1 MNMERPLLKV
11 VRALVSVMLIFQ
23 LSACGYFMYPERRGQ
38 KPVGR
43 IDPAIAVLD
52 ALGLLLF
59 IIPGVI
65 AFAVDITNGTLYFPA
80 GRQHSSAST
89 ETGRITMIRINPSE
103 FNETMIREM
112 VENGELVSMV
122 AVTPDGEIVAH
133 QGLKKEHRDSRVA
146 DSRQHHGHPSGIF
159 TGECAGHIR
168 LWRCVFTGGSVW
180 TGFPGIGA
188 LPLEGDVPAQGG
200 LYIY

>member
-1 MNMERPLLKV
+1 MKKQLLRV
-11 VRALVSVMLIFQ
+11 VRVLVVAVLIFQ
-23 LSACGYFMYPERRGQ
+23 LLACGYFMYPERRGQ

-112 VENGELVSMV
+112 VEKQTGVSLGPDLKNVEVYELDRSENIEARLV
-122 AVTPDGEIVAH
+122 E
-133 QGLKKEHRDSRVA
+133 LER
-146 DSRQHHGHPSGIF
+146 SGYQK
-159 TGECAGHIR
+159 
-168 LWRCVFTGGSVW
+168 
-180 TGFPGIGA
+180 
-188 LPLEGDVPAQGG
+188 D
-200 LYIY
+200 

>member
-1 MNMERPLLKV
+1 MDMKRQVLGV
-11 VRALVSVMLIFQ
+11 VRVLVVAALIFQ

-80 GRQHSSAST
+80 GQKHSSVST
-89 ETGRITMIRINPSE
+89 ATDRVTRIQVNPNELS
-103 FNETMIREM
+103 ETMILEM
-112 VENGELVSMV
+112 VEKQTGFSL
-122 AVTPDGEIVAH
+122 GL
-133 QGLKKEHRDSRVA
+133 GLKDVEVYELDRSESIEARLVELE
-146 DSRQHHGHPSGIF
+146 RSGYR
-159 TGECAGHIR
+159 EN
-168 LWRCVFTGGSVW
+168 
-180 TGFPGIGA
+180 
-188 LPLEGDVPAQGG
+188 
-200 LYIY
+200 